1 MKQRN
6 HAFDFLCGICI
17 VRMMMLHVMSFC
29 QMQQQDWWM
38 EVMHWTYFFMSFFFF
53 KAGYF
58 NKTVG
63 GDTRAFLVKKTKQLI
78 VPYTVWGVLGAVVYL
93 GFAWLVLPS
102 NNTMVKNV
110 TLEHRKII
118 LLNCFQIR
126 FTDIG
131 FLGCPVQ
138 SQILS
143 DPRVL

>member
-1 MKQRN
+1 MIIAVAGTDIPVGFKGRT
-6 HAFDFLCGICI
+6 DFYIPGFPDCVIIFNRAVSRAGSLIFLYQLRA
-17 VRMMMLHVMSFC
+17 V
-29 QMQQQDWWM
+29 QT
-38 EVMHWTYFFMSFFFF
+38 EVIAIGTHYPFH
-53 KAGYF
+53 
-58 NKTVG
+58 
-63 GDTRAFLVKKTKQLI
+63 
-78 VPYTVWGVLGAVVYL
+78 
-93 GFAWLVLPS
+93 
-102 NNTMVKNV
+102 KNV